1 MPRLSRPL
9 RAYRIG
15 DREGGYPV
23 YSGDGSRENEGR
35 WNALGQDMIY
45 AAEHYSTAMLEK
57 LVRTVEMPS
66 NQYFV
71 EIEIPAG
78 VSYEVVTRD
87 LLPGW
92 HDEDAV
98 IARTFG
104 SAWFDACRSA
114 ILIVP
119 SVVARVDRNVLIN
132 PNHGDAPRID
142 VGLETPVHWDRRLFR

>member
-1 MPRLSRPL
+1 
-9 RAYRIG
+9 
-15 DREGGYPV
+15 
-23 YSGDGSRENEGR
+23 
-35 WNALGQDMIY
+35 MIY

-71 EIEIPAG
+71 EIEIPTG
-78 VSYEVVTRD
+78 VSYEVVTKD
-87 LLPGW
+87 FLPGW

-98 IARTFG
+98 VARRFG

-119 SVVARVDRNVLIN
+119 SIVARVDRNVLIN
-132 PNHGDAPRID
+132 PNHVDAPRID